1 MARKRY
7 KTKRMDYRKGGRVQY
22 AVGGR
27 GPKEIK
33 GNRSKPK
40 RGNYDSKDEY
50 QIALQQYRDSKSTT
64 TAPAVTPPARVG
76 APVTRPA
83 GKAASTVDA
92 ITKEVEARKSGTS
105 SASATRPSPSIV
117 SEEPDLSSGRTDGQ
131 IAQSESPRGA
141 PLKGPGSTNTPG
153 TNIEAVAKSTAE
165 TNAVNTAEAE
175 KAAATAKDKVTLAKE
190 ATAKAGVI
198 PDAKKVDET
207 IVDTATTIDEGT
219 KAVAG
224 VAGPVTIDP
233 TVTGTSTRA
242 GTQAPITAAT
252 VDPTLIGEGAK
263 VEAVTGTVSDEAL
276 AEAAQVEDTP
286 LIEGADVEIKEG
298 ALAERVV
305 GTVSPEAMATAAQ
318 AAGTTL
324 SRVTRAKKQLRNAGI
339 SEAAIE
345 ELGNDPEALEDRLMS
360 LTEAERGM
368 IGDLPEEALVSNQLD
383 SLLKG
388 MENGEIPTWAG
399 PAVSAV
405 EQMLAQRGLSAS
417 TVGRDNLFNAII
429 QSAVPLAQS
438 NAQAIQASVAQS
450 RDIEAREELANAQM
464 RQQTALQNAGNVF
477 QMDMAQF
484 SADQQTALS
493 NSKFMQTVSLT
504 EASNDQQ
511 AAIQNAVIATQVN
524 MQNATL
530 LQQARSQNAKSFLAM
545 DMANL
550 SNKQQA
556 AVVTA
561 QFQNQVLLSDQAA
574 SNAAKQF
581 NSASENQTNQFMASL
596 AQQVELS
603 NADRADRMTISNNA
617 AINARA
623 AAQAGIEAD
632 LAKTNAALETDINKT
647 NAELEYR
654 RDAFNATNSAAVK
667 ASNVAWR
674 RNANTINTAAANT
687 IAMQNTMNAFNLGTA
702 ELAYLWQEARDTASH
717 VYQSKERGL
726 DRDNAVKL
734 QILVN
739 DANAAVNAAGNQNTN
754 RRDFYGRILDIFKPK
769 GGSGSGSGSPT
780 VKSTV
785 IP

>member
-22 AVGGR
+22 AVGGK

-33 GNRSKPK
+33 GNKSKPK
-40 RGNYDSKDEY
+40 PGDYGSKDEY
-50 QIALQQYRDSKSTT
+50 QIALQQYRDSKPTT
-64 TAPAVTPPARVG
+64 TAPAVTPPPARAG

-92 ITKEVEARKSGTS
+92 ITKEVEAKKSGTS
-105 SASATRPSPSIV
+105 SSQTPAPVVNTRV
-117 SEEPDLSSGRTDGQ
+117 TSEEPDLSSGTDG
-131 IAQSESPRGA
+131 AVASFGDTPAYG
-141 PLKGPGSTNTPG
+141 GPTGGQGSSAG
-153 TNIEAVAKSTAE
+153 TGNADNIVAVAKSTAA
-165 TNAVNTAEAE
+165 TNAANTAAAE
-175 KAAATAKDKVTLAKE
+175 KAAATAKDKITLAKE

-233 TVTGTSTRA
+233 TVTGTSTTA
-242 GTQAPITAAT
+242 ETQAPITVAT

-305 GTVSPEAMATAAQ
+305 GTVSPEAMAIAAQ

-417 TVGRDNLFNAII
+417 I
-429 QSAVPLAQS
+429 
-438 NAQAIQASVAQS
+438 
-450 RDIEAREELANAQM
+450 
-464 RQQTALQNAGNVF
+464 
-477 QMDMAQF
+477 
-484 SADQQTALS
+484 
-493 NSKFMQTVSLT
+493 SL
-504 EASNDQQ
+504 D
-511 AAIQNAVIATQVN
+511 
-524 MQNATL
+524 
-530 LQQARSQNAKSFLAM
+530 
-545 DMANL
+545 
-550 SNKQQA
+550 
-556 AVVTA
+556 
-561 QFQNQVLLSDQAA
+561 
-574 SNAAKQF
+574 
-581 NSASENQTNQFMASL
+581 
-596 AQQVELS
+596 
-603 NADRADRMTISNNA
+603 
-617 AINARA
+617 
-623 AAQAGIEAD
+623 
-632 LAKTNAALETDINKT
+632 
-647 NAELEYR
+647 
-654 RDAFNATNSAAVK
+654 
-667 ASNVAWR
+667 
-674 RNANTINTAAANT
+674 
-687 IAMQNTMNAFNLGTA
+687 
-702 ELAYLWQEARDTASH
+702 
-717 VYQSKERGL
+717 
-726 DRDNAVKL
+726 
-734 QILVN
+734 
-739 DANAAVNAAGNQNTN
+739 
-754 RRDFYGRILDIFKPK
+754 
-769 GGSGSGSGSPT
+769 
-780 VKSTV
+780 
-785 IP
+785 

>member
-50 QIALQQYRDSKSTT
+50 QIALQQYRDSKPTT
-64 TAPAVTPPARVG
+64 TAPAVTPPARAG

-117 SEEPDLSSGRTDGQ
+117 SEEPNLSSGRTDGQ

-141 PLKGPGSTNTPG
+141 PLRGPGSTNTPG
-153 TNIEAVAKSTAE
+153 TNIEAVAKST
-165 TNAVNTAEAE
+165 TE
-175 KAAATAKDKVTLAKE
+175 KVPPLRRPTTDVLDKVTLAKE

-198 PDAKKVDET
+198 PDAKKVDGT
-207 IVDTATTIDEGT
+207 ITDTTTTIDTGT

-233 TVTGTSTRA
+233 TVTGTSTTAR
-242 GTQAPITAAT
+242 TQAPITAAT
-252 VDPTLIGEGAK
+252 VDPTLIGTGAI
-263 VEAVTGTVSDEAL
+263 VDAATGTISEDAI

-298 ALAERVV
+298 ALVERVV

-318 AAGTTL
+318 TAGTTL
-324 SRVTRAKKQLRNAGI
+324 SRVTRAKKQLRNSGM
-339 SEAAIE
+339 SEEDITA
-345 ELGNDPEALEDRLMS
+345 LGNDPESLEDRLMS
-360 LTEAERGM
+360 LTEKERGV

-388 MENGEIPTWAG
+388 MESGEIPTWAG

-405 EQMLAQRGLSAS
+405 EQMLARRGLSAS

-450 RDIEAREELANAQM
+450 RDIEAREALANAQM

-493 NSKFMQTVSLT
+493 NSKFLQTVGLT
-504 EASNDQQ
+504 EASNNQQ

-702 ELAYLWQEARDTASH
+702 ELAYLWQEARDNASFAF
-717 VYQSKERGL
+717 QGAEREE
-726 DRDNAVKL
+726 DRKNAIRAQV
-734 QILVN
+734 LVN
-739 DANAAVNAAGNQNTN
+739 DANAAINSANNQNTN
-754 RRDFYGRILDIFKPK
+754 RRDFYGRYLSEIWK
-769 GGSGSGSGSPT
+769 
-780 VKSTV
+780 
-785 IP
+785 